1 MDKGVLVAIDLQRG
15 EKVISALEEN
25 GVPLSAALWAH
36 FPEYEDWR
44 LVLASRKLDSLK
56 PGDAYLKVNR
66 IMDRSGITVRE
77 APAIFIMKT
86 TDPFVRS
93 LRRVFGKAKS
103 VSGMRLG
110 GQKWGDRYVE
120 DGYAYKIA

>member
-1 MDKGVLVAIDLQRG
+1 MDKGVLVAVDLQRG
-15 EKVISALEEN
+15 EKVISALEKN

-66 IMDRSGITVRE
+66 IMDQSGITVWE
-77 APAIFIMKT
+77 APSIFIMKT

-93 LRRVFGKAKS
+93 LRKVFGKAKS

-110 GQKWGDRYVE
+110 SQTWGDRYVE
-120 DGYAYKIA
+120 DAYAYKIA

>member
-1 MDKGVLVAIDLQRG
+1 MDTGALVAMDLQRG

-36 FPEYEDWR
+36 FAEYESWR
-44 LVLASRKLDSLK
+44 LVLASTKLDSLK
-56 PGDAYLKVNR
+56 PGDAYLTVNR
-66 IMDRSGITVRE
+66 ILDRAGIGVRE
-77 APAIFIMKT
+77 APSIFIMKT

-93 LRRVFGKAKS
+93 LRKVFGKAKS

-110 GQKWGDRYVE
+110 GQAWGDRYIE